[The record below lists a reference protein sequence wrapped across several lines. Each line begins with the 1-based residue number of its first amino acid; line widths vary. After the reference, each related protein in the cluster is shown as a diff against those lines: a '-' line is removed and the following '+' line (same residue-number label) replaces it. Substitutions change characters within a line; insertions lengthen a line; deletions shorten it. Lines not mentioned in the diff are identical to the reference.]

1 MNLRPVKLYRVYLEP
16 LNSSNVGDFSQGWIL
31 KGFIHFE
38 IEKGK
43 FVVVCPCPPYYVA
56 LGGFTSQSCSGRRRN
71 VLKSVC
77 CFAHKTNFFFLTL
90 LFSSSPQLLKVPN
103 DVRFTVL
110 YGMRYICSTFSWKAY
125 WVVYN
130 PRGTYKWHRR
140 PDPVKIYNRK
150 ITEPREVL
158 KYDPPL

>member
-43 FVVVCPCPPYYVA
+43 FVVVCPRPPYYVA

-77 CFAHKTNFFFLTL
+77 CFPHKTNFFLM